1 MRGGNRGEV
10 EAKEVFEIVIEASI
24 KTTIMIATAKHA
36 THIHPASH
44 QNSKSRSLSLA
55 LKEGPPAVL
64 GRGCALNSCMNA
76 LGLKVELRRVVFPE

>member
-24 KTTIMIATAKHA
+24 KTIIMIATAKHA

-64 GRGCALNSCMNA
+64 GRGYALKSCTNCIEF
-76 LGLKVELRRVVFPE
+76 KR